1 MTQMN
6 FLFEFYESW
15 KTRFSAFI
23 LWYVA
28 NLKASLY
35 II

>member
-15 KTRFSAFI
+15 RTRFSAFI
-23 LWYVA
+23 LLHVA
-28 NLKASLY
+28 NLKALLY